1 MSHFVNVSACPLPTT
16 IHYSLPSDKC
26 HELATR
32 FEFDQVVSLSGDFQL
47 TSEKDYFILKGS
59 YKGEVILNGKTVV
72 AEEPISLALLTSE
85 TQEAL
90 FDLTEDFEILDAKQT
105 FDLQEV
111 LGQYLYLEV
120 CDFE

>member
-1 MSHFVNVSACPLPTT
+1 MSHFVNVNTFTLPAS
-16 IHYSLPSDKC
+16 IHYSLPPDKC
-26 HELATR
+26 HELAKR
-32 FEFDQVVSLSGDFQL
+32 FEFDRIVSLSGDFQL

-59 YKGEVILNGKTVV
+59 YRGEVVLNGKNVM
-72 AEEPISLALLTSE
+72 AEEQISLALLTSE

-90 FDLTEDFEILDAKQT
+90 FDLTEDFEILDEKQT
-105 FDLQEV
+105 FDLEEV